1 MVYVA
6 EPQPSPVKLLS
17 HPENR
22 STTRM
27 TETSEL
33 VDRVSKS
40 LGVPPD
46 ALVASGVRE
55 YLKARLRAARAE
67 IHDLETRY
75 GVGSPKELEEKIGKG
90 AVGEHPAWEDLIQY
104 ENLVEH
110 AEKIRKELGSI
121 P

>member
-1 MVYVA
+1 
-6 EPQPSPVKLLS
+6 
-17 HPENR
+17 
-22 STTRM
+22 M

-46 ALVASGVRE
+46 ALVAGGVKE
-55 YLKARLRAARAE
+55 YLRAKLRAAKAE

-75 GVGSPKELEEKIGKG
+75 RVRSPHELEEEIKKG
-90 AVGEHPAWEDLIQY
+90 TVEEHPAWEDLILY

-121 P
+121 PP